1 MPGQGFRDSEVYLL
15 HEVTTRLDR
24 IARQRFLDPEGI
36 TYPEFLV
43 LMAVRE
49 AGSPTQD
56 DVAVFVDMSTS
67 LVSQR
72 VKALVKK
79 GLVRQAGDT
88 ENRRRVRLG
97 LTASGS
103 AAVEKISTAMV
114 SESGRVFEAL
124 GPARTALRKMLLG
137 LAEGLA
143 REEGMER
150 YGS

>member
-1 MPGQGFRDSEVYLL
+1 MPAKGFRDSEVYLL
-15 HEVTTRLDR
+15 HEITTRLDR
-24 IARQRFLDPEGI
+24 IARQRFLNPAGL

-72 VKALVKK
+72 VKTLVKK
-79 GLVRQAGDT
+79 GFLRQKGDP

-97 LTASGS
+97 LTTAGTST
-103 AAVEKISTAMV
+103 VEKIYASMV
-114 SESGRVFEAL
+114 GEAGRLFEAL
-124 GPARTALRKMLLG
+124 GPARAGLRKMLLG

-143 REEGMER
+143 REEGLER
-150 YGS
+150 QGS